1 LGLRVSGAS
10 VVLGATEV
18 VGDVDDVD
26 DVDAATE
33 VDGAS
38 VTSGDADWEHE
49 INASARTTPRMRM
62 S

>member
-26 DVDAATE
+26 DATE

-49 INASARTTPRMRM
+49 INASARTKPRMRM